1 MVDLKNLLKILTI
14 LLFLIGF
21 LPSSIAIA
29 ENNDVVEK
37 IGAQEDAKIVKDK
50 SYDCLDRRNQI
61 IKRLSKVP
69 TCSKDTDC
77 RYFDYGYPWQM
88 GVCLKPIVSTTEE
101 GRNITNLALIEEYNE
116 KCVFN
121 NESRKKEY
129 NNFKKELTEKKCGR
143 LARTFCFKGMC
154 RTSGYI
160 LHDQPDAVIRETG
173 SDVDMKE
180 YLKNLK

>member
-1 MVDLKNLLKILTI
+1 M
-14 LLFLIGF
+14 FLNTA
-21 LPSSIAIA
+21 LPYSNAYA
-29 ENNDVVEK
+29 ENKVE
-37 IGAQEDAKIVKDK
+37 AKKNENKNVKKD
-50 SYDCLDRRNQI
+50 YDCLNKRNQI
-61 IKRLSKVP
+61 IKRISKVP

-88 GVCLKPIVSTTEE
+88 GACLKPIVSTSEE
-101 GRNITNLALIEEYNE
+101 GRNLTNLALIDEYNQ

-121 NESRKKEY
+121 VESRKKEY
-129 NNFKKELTEKKCGR
+129 EAFKQKLSSEKCGR

-154 RTSGYI
+154 RTNGYI